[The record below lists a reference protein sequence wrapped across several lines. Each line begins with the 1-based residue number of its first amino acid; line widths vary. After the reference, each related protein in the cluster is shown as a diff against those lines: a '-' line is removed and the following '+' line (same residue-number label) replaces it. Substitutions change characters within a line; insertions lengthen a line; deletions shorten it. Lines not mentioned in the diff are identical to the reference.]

1 MRVRVHT
8 KDIKLTIPVPNALAF
23 NHAVALIASKA
34 LQKSV
39 PSFQVTPDQ
48 FDRLWAALREVRRE
62 WGKFILVEVYTVNGE
77 EISVSL

>member
-23 NHAVALIASKA
+23 NHAVSLIASKA

-39 PSFQVTPDQ
+39 PSVQITPRQ
-48 FDRLWAALREVRRE
+48 FDRFWVALREVRRE
-62 WGKFILVEVYTVNGE
+62 WEVFPGGSIYCWR
-77 EISVSL
+77 

>member
-23 NHAVALIASKA
+23 NHAVSLIASKA

-39 PSFQVTPDQ
+39 PSVQITPRQ
-48 FDRLWAALREVRRE
+48 FDRFWMALREVRRE
-62 WGKFILVEVYTVNGE
+62 WGKFSLVEVYTAGGE
-77 EISVSL
+77 EIFVSL